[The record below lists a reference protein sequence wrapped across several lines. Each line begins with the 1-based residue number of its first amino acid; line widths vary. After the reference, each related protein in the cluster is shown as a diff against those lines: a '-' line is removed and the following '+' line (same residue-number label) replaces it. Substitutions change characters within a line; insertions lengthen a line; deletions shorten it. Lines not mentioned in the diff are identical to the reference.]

1 MYLLYTGVQVCGSD
15 DKTYLNPCFMEQ
27 ENCRARS
34 LGSALTKK
42 HFGPCGRPDQKEAR
56 NYIYK

>member
-1 MYLLYTGVQVCGSD
+1 
-15 DKTYLNPCFMEQ
+15 MEQ

-34 LGSALTKK
+34 LGGVTKK
-42 HFGPCGRPDQKEAR
+42 HYGPCGQEARKEAR